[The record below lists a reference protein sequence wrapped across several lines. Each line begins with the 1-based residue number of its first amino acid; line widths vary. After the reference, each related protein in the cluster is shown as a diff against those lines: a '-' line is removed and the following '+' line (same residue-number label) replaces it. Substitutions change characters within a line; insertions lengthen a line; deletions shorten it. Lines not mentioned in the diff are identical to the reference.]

1 MSFTWNQVIRAVLPQ
16 TYGGGANAKDIA
28 DALSGLLGL
37 NEHSILDRSE
47 YGKVMNQMVA
57 LGLVEARA
65 HPITIG
71 ESLWF
76 ATPYGLQTGS
86 RMVAI
91 RRDDVP
97 F

>member
-1 MSFTWNQVIRAVLPQ
+1 M
-16 TYGGGANAKDIA
+16 
-28 DALSGLLGL
+28 
-37 NEHSILDRSE
+37 NEHFMLDRSE
-47 YGKVMNQMVA
+47 YGKVMNQLVA

-65 HPITIG
+65 HPLHPG
-71 ESLWF
+71 ETLWF
-76 ATPYGLQTGS
+76 ATPFGLQTGS

>member
-1 MSFTWNQVIRAVLPQ
+1 MIRAVLPQ
-16 TYGGGANAKDIA
+16 TFGGGASEKGIA
-28 DALSGLLGL
+28 GALGGLLGL

-47 YGKVMNQMVA
+47 YGKVVNQMVA

-65 HPITIG
+65 NPIQVG
-71 ESLWF
+71 RSLWF